1 MKNRY
6 FSLLLLL
13 VSIFCFNENVS
24 AQKRKSPPQKAIVV
38 RPTNIIQSA
47 PANLTSERQRR
58 LDAFYLAWGTIKNNY
73 FDQTFSGLDWDKI
86 RKEFEPRV
94 LQAATDA
101 QLHDLLQEM
110 INRLDRSHFAVIPP
124 EVYEAIENA
133 KAKAR
138 EEEQQAAG
146 E

>member
-1 MKNRY
+1 MKNKF

-13 VSIFCFNENVS
+13 VCIFSFNENLT
-24 AQKRKSPPQKAIVV
+24 AQKRKSPPRKTIVA
-38 RPTNIIQSA
+38 RPTRIIQSA
-47 PANLTSERQRR
+47 TANLTPERQRR
-58 LDAFYLAWGTIKNNY
+58 LEAFYFAWGTIKNNY
-73 FDQTFSGLDWDKI
+73 FDQTFSGLDWDKV

-94 LQAATDA
+94 LKSATDT